1 MRNGRDALKD
11 LLAGM
16 TPSEVDAFAAQCG
29 TTGGHL
35 RNVMYG
41 KTCAPALATALED
54 YSGGRVTRRG
64 MRPDDYADIWPDLRD
79 KAGHESA
86 IAETAS
92 A

>member
-11 LLAGM
+11 LLAEM
-16 TPSEVDAFAAQCG
+16 TPHEVDSFAARCG

-54 YSGGRVTRRG
+54 FSGGRVTRRG
-64 MRPDDYADIWPDLRD
+64 MRPDDYADIWPDLRGKSGQEAD
-79 KAGHESA
+79 LIEA
-86 IAETAS
+86 AS